1 MVADAAVVYR
11 ETRERLSG
19 YLVREI
25 DEEWV
30 EAAVPA
36 CPGWT
41 VQDVVSHM
49 VGIVADIQDGR
60 MDGVGSDEWTLAQV
74 TARRDLP
81 ITGVVAEWSRRAPAF
96 EEMVAGWPPAVAAQ
110 IVADS
115 AMHELDIRNALGDR
129 STRDTDG
136 VGIAL
141 DYYGHKLADR
151 ITEAGVAPLVIECDG
166 QVLTLGEGT
175 PGATLRTS
183 RFEALR
189 AMGGRR
195 SADQVAAYDWDGD
208 ATPYVALISSY
219 GSRDEPLVE

>member
-1 MVADAAVVYR
+1 VADAVVVYR
-11 ETRERLSG
+11 ETRERLSD

-25 DEEWV
+25 DDEWW

-60 MDGVGSDEWTLAQV
+60 MEGVGSDEWTAFQV

-81 ITGVVAEWSRRAPAF
+81 LTEVIGEWSRRAPAF
-96 EEMVAGWPPAVAAQ
+96 EEAVAAWPPAVAAQ

-129 STRDTDG
+129 SSRDTDA
-136 VGIAL
+136 VPIAI
-141 DYYGHKLADR
+141 DYYAHKLADR
-151 ITEAGVAPLVIECDG
+151 IAEAGVAPLVVDYDG
-166 QVLTLGEGT
+166 TVVTLGEGA
-175 PGATLRTS
+175 PGATLRTT

-195 SADQVAAYDWDGD
+195 SAAQVAAYDWEGD
-208 ATPYVALISSY
+208 AAPYVALISSY
-219 GSRDEPLVE
+219 GSREEPLVE

>member
-1 MVADAAVVYR
+1 MADAADVYR
-11 ETRERLSG
+11 ETRERLCD

-25 DEEWV
+25 DEEWWQ
-30 EAAVPA
+30 AAVPA

-41 VQDVVSHM
+41 VQDVLSHM

-60 MDGVGSDEWTLAQV
+60 MDGVGSDEWTAFQV
-74 TARRDLP
+74 DSRRDQPL
-81 ITGVVAEWSRRAPAF
+81 TAVVDEWSRRAPAF
-96 EEMVAGWPPAVAAQ
+96 EETVAAWPPAVAAQ

-136 VGIAL
+136 ISIAL

-151 ITEAGVAPLVIECDG
+151 ITEAGAAALVIECDG
-166 QVLTLGEGT
+166 QTRTLGEGG

-195 SADQVAAYDWDGD
+195 SAAQVAAYDWDGD
-208 ATPYVALISSY
+208 ATPYIALISSY